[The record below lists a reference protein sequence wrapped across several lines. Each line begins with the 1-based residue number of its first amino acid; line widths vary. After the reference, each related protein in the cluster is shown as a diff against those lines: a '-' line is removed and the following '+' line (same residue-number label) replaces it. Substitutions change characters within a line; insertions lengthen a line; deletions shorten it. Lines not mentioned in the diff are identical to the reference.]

1 MLGHIDSTRRCKG
14 AVLLL
19 FLSSLLLSM
28 TFLFDRRFYVV
39 FIVSCGIFA
48 ALYEGITLNSSYT
61 VSPLNSCNMCAQLT
75 DVGYLNHIILS
86 TSCTFILH

>member
-48 ALYEGITLNSSYT
+48 ALYEGI
-61 VSPLNSCNMCAQLT
+61 A
-75 DVGYLNHIILS
+75 
-86 TSCTFILH
+86 